1 MTRNRADE
9 ERPEAGAEAERRDAI
24 VNQKTVAVSL
34 GIAGGAALIAG
45 ILYLSGLNPWFW
57 IRVPLATVVLTLG
70 LVVALILVVR
80 DVVARRRRRQT
91 EWRVGQVREEEREQR
106 RRFLRRLDHEM
117 KNPVTAIR
125 TALATM
131 PSEDEAYKIAN
142 TQAGRLSR
150 LVTELAKLAD
160 LETRV
165 LDLRPVDLEELAK
178 EAVDVVASTYPDRRM
193 TVEFPSVPW
202 PVPAVWGDSD
212 LLLVALYNVVAN
224 AAKYSDPGAHI
235 EVRAAENEGWVT
247 LEISDTG
254 WGIAADELAGVWD
267 ELARGTNTRGAE
279 GSGLGLS
286 IVRVVTERHGG
297 VAFIRS
303 EPGQG
308 TRVVLRLRVASW

>member
-9 ERPEAGAEAERRDAI
+9 ERPEAEAERRDAI

-142 TQAGRLSR
+142 TQAARLSR

>member
-9 ERPEAGAEAERRDAI
+9 ERPEAEAERRDAI

-142 TQAGRLSR
+142 TQAARLSR

-303 EPGQG
+303 EPAQG

>member
-9 ERPEAGAEAERRDAI
+9 ERPEAEAEAERRDAI

-117 KNPVTAIR
+117 KNPVPAIR

-142 TQAGRLSR
+142 TQAARLSR

>member
-1 MTRNRADE
+1 MTRNSAHDGRPNAE
-9 ERPEAGAEAERRDAI
+9 LSNERGGVNSRTAI
-24 VNQKTVAVSL
+24 ASL
-34 GIAGGAALIAG
+34 GIAGGAGLIAG
-45 ILYLSGLNPWFW
+45 TLYLSGLNPWFW
-57 IRVPLATVVLTLG
+57 IRFPLATLVLAMG
-70 LVVALILVVR
+70 IVVALVLVVR
-80 DVVARRRRRQT
+80 DVIVRRRRRHMEQS
-91 EWRVGQVREEEREQR
+91 VGRMREEEREQR

-142 TQAGRLSR
+142 TQAARLSR

-165 LDLRPVDLEELAK
+165 LDLRPVDLEELAD
-178 EAVDVVASTYPDRRM
+178 EAVEVVASTYPERRI
-193 TVEFPSVPW
+193 TVEFPRVPW
-202 PVPAVWGDSD
+202 PIPAVWGDPD

-235 EVRAAENEGWVT
+235 EIRAAENEGWVT

-286 IVRVVTERHGG
+286 IVRVVAERHGG
-297 VAFIRS
+297 IAFIRS
-303 EPGQG
+303 ELGQG
-308 TRVVLRLRVASW
+308 TRVVLRLRVAG

>member
-1 MTRNRADE
+1 M
-9 ERPEAGAEAERRDAI
+9 
-24 VNQKTVAVSL
+24 
-34 GIAGGAALIAG
+34 
-45 ILYLSGLNPWFW
+45 
-57 IRVPLATVVLTLG
+57 VLTLG

-303 EPGQG
+303 EPAQG